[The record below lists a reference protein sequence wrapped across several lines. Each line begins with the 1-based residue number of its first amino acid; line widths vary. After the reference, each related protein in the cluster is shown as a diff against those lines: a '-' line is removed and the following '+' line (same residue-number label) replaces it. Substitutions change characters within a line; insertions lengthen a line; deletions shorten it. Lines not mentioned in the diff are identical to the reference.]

1 MWFWMVL
8 VAVAAVK
15 MTDLKVEID
24 EEKAAEQRQVRM
36 FACLG
41 VAKFWMQ
48 ENEVFISKVAKRT
61 PHSIDTIKEKLTAD
75 IALPCYKEIAL
86 ETAQELMKHAAINPQ
101 DPAVRKWTLVDW
113 EQFYTGKKV
122 TLTREQE
129 DLITIAEDDRDML
142 KAEKEEEE
150 VEEPRKRQSIQIVN
164 PVIPA
169 VAVGCA
175 LLVGLWLFCRKPKS
189 KPVPLRKD
197 KKSK

>member
-1 MWFWMVL
+1 MML
-8 VAVAAVK
+8 VAVAAIK

-48 ENEVFISKVAKRT
+48 ENEIFISKVAKRT

-75 IALPCYKEIAL
+75 IVLPCYKEIAL
-86 ETAQELMKHAAINPQ
+86 ETAQELMKHTAINPQ
-101 DPAVRKWTLVDW
+101 NSAVRKWTLVDW
-113 EQFYTGKKV
+113 EQFYTGQKI

-142 KAEKEEEE
+142 QAEKEDSEEWRD
-150 VEEPRKRQSIQIVN
+150 PRKRPSVSIVH

-169 VAVGCA
+169 VAVACA
-175 LLVGLWLFCRKPKS
+175 VAVGLWLFCRKPKS
-189 KPVPLRKD
+189 APQRKD